1 MQGHTHCHTAG
12 QSRQEEDLKSSH
24 GEKRTVLQETQIR
37 MMSDF
42 SSAVYRTEGSEKI
55 LTYLKGKKKQQLR
68 TWNWIPSQTSL

>member
-37 MMSDF
+37 MMADF

>member
-37 MMSDF
+37 MMADF
-42 SSAVYRTEGSEKI
+42 S
-55 LTYLKGKKKQQLR
+55 
-68 TWNWIPSQTSL
+68 

>member
-37 MMSDF
+37 MMADF

-68 TWNWIPSQTSL
+68 TWNWIDRKSVV

>member
-37 MMSDF
+37 MMADF

-55 LTYLKGKKKQQLR
+55 LTYLKGKKKTTTQNLELDTQP
-68 TWNWIPSQTSL
+68 N

>member
-37 MMSDF
+37 MMADF

-55 LTYLKGKKKQQLR
+55 LT
-68 TWNWIPSQTSL
+68 